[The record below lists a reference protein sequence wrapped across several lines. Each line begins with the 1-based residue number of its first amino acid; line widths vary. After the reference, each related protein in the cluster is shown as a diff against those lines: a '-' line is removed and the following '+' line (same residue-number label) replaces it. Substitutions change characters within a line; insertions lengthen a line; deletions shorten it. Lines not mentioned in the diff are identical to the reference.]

1 MRLDDPQAAPLKALL
16 EQLGVPFAAGEA
28 GKARVV
34 VVSAEMDGVV
44 QDLARS
50 ARDQVIMAR
59 VDKETVET
67 LDRWIAA
74 GLAKSRSEAAAVFIK
89 EGLNLRASELQSLS
103 EALEEVEAAKSR
115 LSAAAARIL
124 GTLRPPG
131 AD

>member
-1 MRLDDPQAAPLKALL
+1 
-16 EQLGVPFAAGEA
+16 
-28 GKARVV
+28 
-34 VVSAEMDGVV
+34 
-44 QDLARS
+44 
-50 ARDQVIMAR
+50 
-59 VDKETVET
+59 VET

-124 GTLRPPG
+124 GTRRPPG